1 MRPLT
6 VLLGIIMG
14 SSVAMAVSLAMTAI
28 VFLILVLLGD
38 AAARSGHESGPL
50 LRGLVWSWSAVAIS
64 ATAFYGMLRQ
74 RPWRGWAAGAV
85 FLMIAVIGLVFWPR

>member
-28 VFLILVLLGD
+28 VFVLLGD
-38 AAARSGHESGPL
+38 AAARYRSDGGPL
-50 LRGLVWSWSAVAIS
+50 LRGLLWSWSAVAITV
-64 ATAFYGMLRQ
+64 TAFYGMVRE
-74 RPWRGWAAGAV
+74 RPWRGWAASAV
-85 FLMIAVIGLVFWPR
+85 FLMLAVIGLVFWPR

>member
-28 VFLILVLLGD
+28 VFVLLGD
-38 AAARSGHESGPL
+38 SAARYRNDGAPL
-50 LRGLVWSWSAVAIS
+50 LRGLIWSWSAVAIS
-64 ATAFYGMLRQ
+64 VTAFYGMVHG
-74 RPWRGWAAGAV
+74 RPWRAWAASAV
-85 FLMIAVIGLVFWPR
+85 FLMLAIIGLVFWPR

>member
-28 VFLILVLLGD
+28 VFLLLGD
-38 AAARSGHESGPL
+38 AAARYRHDGAPL
-50 LRGLVWSWSAVAIS
+50 LRGLLWSWSAMAIS
-64 ATAFYGMLRQ
+64 VTAFYGMVRQ
-74 RPWRGWAAGAV
+74 RPWRAWAAGAV
-85 FLMIAVIGLVFWPR
+85 FLMLAVIGLVFWPR

>member
-28 VFLILVLLGD
+28 VFLLLGD
-38 AAARSGHESGPL
+38 YAARYRHDGTPL
-50 LRGLVWSWSAVAIS
+50 LHGLLWSWSAVAIS
-64 ATAFYGMLRQ
+64 ASAFYGMLRE
-74 RPWRGWAAGAV
+74 RPWRRWAAGAA
-85 FLMIAVIGLVFWPR
+85 FLMLAVVGIVFWPR

>member
-28 VFLILVLLGD
+28 VFLLLGD
-38 AAARSGHESGPL
+38 QAARFHDEGGPL
-50 LRGLVWSWSAVAIS
+50 LRGLLWSWTAVALS
-64 ATAFYGMLRQ
+64 VAAFYGELRR
-74 RPWRGWAAGAV
+74 RPWRSWAKAAIFALLLVVGV
-85 FLMIAVIGLVFWPR
+85 VFWPR